1 MSRRGPLEAELYE
14 QFIDQGLD
22 EMSADIMSSEIAA
35 DSGERVSEYER
46 ADVGD
51 TD

>member
-1 MSRRGPLEAELYE
+1 MSRRGPLEAELYK

-22 EMSADIMSSEIAA
+22 GMSAEIMSSEIAA

-46 ADVGD
+46 VDVGD